1 MNPYEVNFVTFEN
14 LYRRYFI
21 YAENE
26 KEAREKTKRAFSY
39 LSEVLSIKKLEVS
52 K

>member
-1 MNPYEVNFVTFEN
+1 MTPYEIHFITFEN

-26 KEAREKTKRAFSY
+26 EEAVQETKKVFPD
-39 LSEVLSIKKLEVS
+39 LSEVLSIEKIEV